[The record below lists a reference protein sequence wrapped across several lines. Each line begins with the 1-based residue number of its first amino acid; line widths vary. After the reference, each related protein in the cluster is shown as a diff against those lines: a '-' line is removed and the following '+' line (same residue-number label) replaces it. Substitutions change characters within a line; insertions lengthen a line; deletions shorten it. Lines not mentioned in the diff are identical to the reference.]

1 MTLSTA
7 RSSRFATLVAGLAII
22 AAACSPAASTAP
34 STSTQAPGTPGT
46 SASSY
51 AGIAYPA
58 DADAPCDDATKNS
71 SEFKRIKAV
80 DEFTVEFDLCS
91 ADVAFLSKVAFASNA
106 IQDSDWLTAHMADK
120 SILRNPNGTG
130 PYMLDNWDSGNR
142 MTMKANPDYWG
153 NAARTPNLEF
163 RWSDQAV
170 TRTQELTAGTVD
182 GIDNPGAEDIKTIQA
197 NADLKFNQRAGLST
211 LYVGMNVLKAPWT
224 DVKVRQAIAMAID
237 RQSLVDNF
245 YPPGSEAADYFT
257 PCAIPFACVGDK
269 WYDYDPA
276 GAKDLLTQAGFPDG
290 FTTTLSFR
298 AAVRGY
304 LPDPPAIATAI
315 AAQLKKNLNV
325 TATLDLQESGAFL
338 SNAANGSI
346 DGLFL
351 LGWGAD
357 YPDVTNFLDYHFG
370 SGSGAKFGQPFDDI
384 VAALK
389 TGGSSASDADRTA
402 AYTTANN
409 LIKQHVPM
417 ALVAH
422 GGSGD
427 AFKADVIGSY
437 ASPIGSELFYVMTA
451 GTRDTLVWM
460 QNAEPLSLYCGDESD
475 GETLRACEQIF
486 ESLYTYEIGGTK
498 AIPALATGCAPNA
511 DLTVWTCTLRQ
522 GVKFQQGGTLDAND
536 VVNSYA
542 VQWDTQNPLHVGNTG
557 DFEYF
562 PGLFGGYL
570 NPPAS

>member
-58 DADAPCDDATKNS
+58 DADATCTDPTKNS

-80 DEFTVEFDLCS
+80 DEFTVEFDLCT

-106 IQDSDWLTAHMADK
+106 IQDSDWLTAHMPDK

-142 MTMKANPDYWG
+142 MTFKANPDYWG

-182 GIDNPGAEDIKTIQA
+182 GIDNPGAEDIKTIQG

-224 DVKVRQAIAMAID
+224 DEKVRQAIAMSID

-276 GAKDLLTQAGFPDG
+276 GARTLLTQAG
-290 FTTTLSFR
+290 
-298 AAVRGY
+298 
-304 LPDPPAIATAI
+304 
-315 AAQLKKNLNV
+315 
-325 TATLDLQESGAFL
+325 
-338 SNAANGSI
+338 
-346 DGLFL
+346 
-351 LGWGAD
+351 
-357 YPDVTNFLDYHFG
+357 
-370 SGSGAKFGQPFDDI
+370 
-384 VAALK
+384 
-389 TGGSSASDADRTA
+389 
-402 AYTTANN
+402 
-409 LIKQHVPM
+409 
-417 ALVAH
+417 
-422 GGSGD
+422 
-427 AFKADVIGSY
+427 
-437 ASPIGSELFYVMTA
+437 
-451 GTRDTLVWM
+451 
-460 QNAEPLSLYCGDESD
+460 
-475 GETLRACEQIF
+475 
-486 ESLYTYEIGGTK
+486 
-498 AIPALATGCAPNA
+498 
-511 DLTVWTCTLRQ
+511 
-522 GVKFQQGGTLDAND
+522 
-536 VVNSYA
+536 
-542 VQWDTQNPLHVGNTG
+542 
-557 DFEYF
+557 
-562 PGLFGGYL
+562 
-570 NPPAS
+570 